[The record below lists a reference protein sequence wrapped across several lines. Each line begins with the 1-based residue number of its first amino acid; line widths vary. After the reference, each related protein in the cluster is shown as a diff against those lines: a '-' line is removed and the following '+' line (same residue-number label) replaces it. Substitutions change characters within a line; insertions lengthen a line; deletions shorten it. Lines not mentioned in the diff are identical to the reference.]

1 MQRER
6 VCKTLALVMLLLSL
20 ATGLCAAKSDN
31 LTLMWEEAIPNSN
44 VYGEKYKYYIDESKT
59 KIMDYNGRKYLQV
72 YWQRNKL
79 FMEQVWFVLTWRE
92 AEKAHYTEIFDVGK
106 RKAFI
111 LEYLNKDYNPKKGNY
126 DISTI
131 KQNSFDYGDS
141 EQKVMQWISQNR
153 PSLLEEINKANGD
166 TVSVGTQTVTANG
179 DYGFVQ
185 TLGNGPVQF
194 VPRMVHKPPTQPAVG
209 DGITRS
215 YVGGVPAVG
224 IRCEHGEFVPQTAPD
239 SGKPLYIIYRA
250 SDSTWVHQKNVVEHW
265 IIGIFS
271 YDDETDTF
279 TLYEPVNCTP
289 YKTMHII
296 DKNQIEIERWSSATG
311 VSQDNPEHFIAKY
324 EKAVISPDW
333 DGAPNRPC
341 DTDGYGWMLTF
352 EDEPEEYQTEVGGWD
367 WLIASTKA
375 YNGGI
380 SYDNEVGVDGLF
392 AFLARKGNVGYA
404 PSASNN
410 VEYINKAGADFG
422 ASTGHLKYN

>member
-1 MQRER
+1 MQRKWLR
-6 VCKTLALVMLLLSL
+6 VFLLCVACAVCLH
-20 ATGLCAAKSDN
+20 GNCAAERWVQYYPTNSDMDCY
-31 LTLMWEEAIPNSN
+31 LDTDSVHVEEFNGHKYVNATSKMNWKAANAIII
-44 VYGEKYKYYIDESKT
+44 ERILFDIDNNTYSEVEVLIRGNGST
-59 KIMDYNGRKYLQV
+59 GRKNVTGDFVSLNSGDSHDAMLQC
-72 YWQRNKL
+72 
-79 FMEQVWFVLTWRE
+79 
-92 AEKAHYTEIFDVGK
+92 
-106 RKAFI
+106 
-111 LEYLNKDYNPKKGNY
+111 
-126 DISTI
+126 I
-131 KQNSFDYGDS
+131 KQNRPDVI
-141 EQKVMQWISQNR
+141 QKIQGSNGGGAGSASPSGSTGMQS
-153 PSLLEEINKANGD
+153 
-166 TVSVGTQTVTANG
+166 VTANG

-250 SDSTWVHQKNVVEHW
+250 SDSIWVHQKNVVEHW

-367 WLIASTKA
+367 WLTASIDA
-375 YNGGI
+375 QNGGI
-380 SYDNEVGVDGLF
+380 SYANEVGVDGLF
-392 AFLARKGNVGYA
+392 VFLARKGQVGYA
-404 PSASNN
+404 PPANDN

>member
-194 VPRMVHKPPTQPAVG
+194 VPRMIH
-209 DGITRS
+209 DGGTRY
-215 YVGGVPAVG
+215 YVAGVPANG
-224 IRCEHGEFVPQTAPD
+224 FLSIQDRICPPTAPD
-239 SGKPLYIIYRA
+239 SHKPLYIVYDIDTYPSFSQNTIHA
-250 SDSTWVHQKNVVEHW
+250 
-265 IIGIFS
+265 IFS
-271 YDDETDTF
+271 YDDETNTF
-279 TLYEPVNCTP
+279 TLYDKYYDFSRPLR
-289 YKTMHII
+289 KIRII
-296 DKNQIEIERWSSATG
+296 DQNTVEGS
-311 VSQDNPEHFIAKY
+311 Y
-324 EKAVISPDW
+324 W
-333 DGAPNRPC
+333 DGETYSENNPLTIQFKYVKALPGDDSDR
-341 DTDGYGWMLTF
+341 DGCAWT
-352 EDEPEEYQTEVGGWD
+352 GWD
-367 WLIASTKA
+367 LENDVPAP
-375 YNGGI
+375 I
-380 SYDNEVGVDGLF
+380 SVYFDLDKYVDPFYMNLSYELVYAKDNNEVGLDGLF

-404 PSASNN
+404 PPVGSR
-410 VEYINKAGADFG
+410 V
-422 ASTGHLKYN
+422 KYY